1 MVKVLLNHE
10 APAPVIYLARHGQTE
25 FNVARR
31 YQGQGDSPLTARGQA
46 QARRMGERLAA
57 LVPDL
62 HGWRLCSSPL
72 GRARHT
78 AEIIADAL
86 GGVLAVETD
95 ARLAEVSMGAWDG
108 LTFEEVEARRPRQVE
123 HCERHFH
130 GPGGE
135 SFEGLSARLGAWL
148 DEVGARGQVIAVSH
162 GVSGR
167 VLRGLYGGLPRNRM
181 LRLDAPQ
188 DALHL
193 LEGGRVRRIAC
204 EPVAA

>member
-1 MVKVLLNHE
+1 M
-10 APAPVIYLARHGQTE
+10 IYLARHGQTE

-31 YQGQGDSPLTARGQA
+31 YQGQGDSPLTVRGQA
-46 QARRMGERLAA
+46 QAQRMGERLVA
-57 LVPDL
+57 LVPDVR
-62 HGWRLCSSPL
+62 GWRLCSSPL

-78 AEIIADAL
+78 AEIIAEAL
-86 GGVLAVETD
+86 GGALAVETD
-95 ARLAEVSMGAWDG
+95 ARLAEVSMGEWDG
-108 LTFEEVEARRPRQVE
+108 LTFEEVEARRPRHVE

-135 SFEGLSARLGAWL
+135 TFEDLSARLGDWL
-148 DEVGARGQVIAVSH
+148 ADVGSRGRVIAVSH
-162 GVSGR
+162 GMSGR

-204 EPVAA
+204 DPVAA